1 MNKKTRGLPPMLRRA
16 KFATHEM
23 PTSFSGCSYL
33 VLQPEYDVVEKPG
46 SPDNYSSLHQ
56 IKVVTHMAIEIEKNR
71 MERPSFQTKLIDNLV
86 IDVQAHCSANLSLSL
101 FLSFILC
108 CCHTVKTSA
117 APIVLQ
123 EKLSHNHAGHSAIHF
138 ARIPLDMICCLAIR
152 YSSEL
157 SV

>member
-1 MNKKTRGLPPMLRRA
+1 MLRRA

-46 SPDNYSSLHQ
+46 YPDNYSSLHQ

-86 IDVQAHCSANLSLSL
+86 IDVLLQL
-101 FLSFILC
+101 FCRKSYHTTMQVILQY
-108 CCHTVKTSA
+108 TS
-117 APIVLQ
+117 Q
-123 EKLSHNHAGHSAIHF
+123 ESHWI
-138 ARIPLDMICCLAIR
+138 
-152 YSSEL
+152 
-157 SV
+157 